1 MVMQCGEARTLL
13 SAAMDGDLVPSP
25 ELEAHVA
32 GCRACLQWRDDAHAL
47 TRIGMEPAPTRG
59 LTRRVAATLPRGF
72 SRYRWIRLA
81 LAWGGFLL
89 IVWHLP
95 GMLDSGTD
103 ILIRHLSRHQHA
115 FGFALGVVFL
125 FVAWRPD
132 RAYGVVPAAAAFT
145 VTLAGAAVVD
155 LIMGASTLGREAP
168 HVVEIV
174 GLGLVWVLGLSAG
187 PGRHPPRRVKER

>member
-1 MVMQCGEARTLL
+1 
-13 SAAMDGDLVPSP
+13 
-25 ELEAHVA
+25 
-32 GCRACLQWRDDAHAL
+32 
-47 TRIGMEPAPTRG
+47 MEPAPVRG

-115 FGFALGVVFL
+115 FGFALGVVLL

-132 RAYGVVPAAAAFT
+132 RAYGVVPVAAAFT

-168 HVVEIV
+168 HLVEIL

-187 PGRHPPRRVKER
+187 PGRHPPRRVVER